1 MNDMRPIKHG
11 TAPNLPLEG
20 RSKPASAA
28 MPASGGGQTGAA
40 FTPSRNSSSPLAQRI
55 STSPQ
60 GGGSPRASTS
70 RSISDL
76 VRGGLV
82 PEEKQAEL
90 ERVAARYAVAITPA
104 MAALIDADDPADP
117 IARQFV
123 PDAAELVTTEAER
136 PDPIGDDVHQVREG
150 LIHRYPDRVLFK
162 LVSVC
167 PVYCRFCFRRETVG
181 QTGAGM
187 LSPTAIAA
195 ALDYIREHDCV
206 WEVILSGGDPLI
218 AAPRRLKAVMTALAA
233 IDHVKVV
240 RFHSRVPVVAPER
253 VTDDLAAAL
262 TASGK
267 AAWLAVHANHPR
279 ELTGDAR
286 AALRRL
292 ADAGLSLVSQT
303 VLLKGVN
310 DDAETL
316 AALMRGF
323 VEAGVKPYYL
333 HHGDLAPG
341 TGHFRTTLGEGRALM
356 KALRG
361 RLSGL
366 CQPTYV
372 LDIPGGHGK
381 APVGPDAVS
390 HEDGACLIEDFAGT
404 RHAYDT
410 ADRQSSL

>member
-1 MNDMRPIKHG
+1 MNDMPFRTDRTLRSPADLIAAG
-11 TAPNLPLEG
+11 LAPDQK
-20 RSKPASAA
+20 R
-28 MPASGGGQTGAA
+28 
-40 FTPSRNSSSPLAQRI
+40 
-55 STSPQ
+55 
-60 GGGSPRASTS
+60 
-70 RSISDL
+70 
-76 VRGGLV
+76 
-82 PEEKQAEL
+82 AEL
-90 ERVAARYAVAITPA
+90 EAVAARYAVAITPA
-104 MAALIDADDPADP
+104 MTELIDPDDPADP

-123 PDAAELVTTEAER
+123 PDAAELVTSPQER
-136 PDPIGDDVHQVREG
+136 ADPIGDDVHEVSEG
-150 LIHRYPDRVLFK
+150 LIHRYPDRALFK

-181 QTGAGM
+181 QAGSG
-187 LSPTAIAA
+187 LLPPAAIDA
-195 ALDYIREHDCV
+195 ALGYIRDHTEI

-218 AAPRRLKAVMTALAA
+218 AAPRRLEGVMNALAT

-253 VTDDLAAAL
+253 VTGALVAAL

-267 AAWLAVHANHPR
+267 TAWLALHANHPR
-279 ELTGDAR
+279 ELTNAAR
-286 AALRRL
+286 AACKRL
-292 ADAGLSLVSQT
+292 AAGGMSLVSQT
-303 VLLKGVN
+303 VLLKGIN
-310 DDAETL
+310 DDVATL

-341 TGHFRTTLGEGRALM
+341 TAHFRTTLADGQALM

-381 APVGPDAVS
+381 APVGPEYMTFA
-390 HEDGACLIEDFAGT
+390 DGACLIEDFTGT
-404 RHAYDT
+404 SHKLSDG
-410 ADRQSSL
+410 